1 MSLDDD
7 FCVAIAHDGTI
18 EGTTQHLDLKTR
30 CYDEALQ
37 CARLDELKRDLEFVA
52 SPLVPQDTFWLG
64 AGESPRCALE
74 AVALEIFRKHAAA
87 SPHAADPKS
96 GVEWWAQV
104 KDPSAAEE
112 AAREVCFH
120 WDKDEQAHTLHGMY
134 VFPQLAT
141 VTYLSEGGAP
151 TVVLDRRPDSFSGAI
166 VEGSV
171 ENAAACAPR
180 VGRHLVFDGRCLHAA
195 PRALASCIGRSLSEP
210 IVQSRKRYTF
220 LVNVWLGH
228 RPSGI
233 RPFPAAALD
242 KLTRDGA
249 SMHFGAA
256 CKQERSNAS
265 TGEATL
271 SFPLARAGTR
281 HEVRMRSPMSGHTFV
296 DLGSSAVE
304 VRVDNAPPATSSVDG
319 ARTRAAADALD
330 AWHAA
335 CARGDADAL
344 EALAADAFVFF
355 GTAAEERWAR
365 DAFLRYARQRFATGN
380 TWSYEVVAR
389 RCDEVSAGVVAF
401 DEVLTNRNLGR
412 CRSTGVIIGGKLAQY
427 NLSLPVPNELILGV
441 VEKIRQKIELLHVDA
456 SIVVVNKPRDLLSV
470 PGRHPDAPAPTKKRK
485 RAGEYW
491 EEALARARDEASAG
505 SLAGKLLNGVGSLAS
520 IPRREDKF
528 RAHVQRARGRVGDV
542 DDAAVGTL
550 WRELDDAAKA
560 LAAPDND
567 EEAPNALDL
576 ARVAVGDRDLRPVH
590 RLDYETSGVL
600 VFARTTAAA
609 SALCAAFRK
618 STDGD
623 AGDTR
628 KTYVARVA
636 GRLSGSGEWT
646 AAIAPDAA
654 ARAKDGKPRYL
665 ATVNGE
671 EGAKGARTRWEALE
685 SGETSLLKLE
695 PLTGRSHQL
704 RVHCLAA
711 GHAIVGDPLYA
722 APGGGLCLH
731 AASLALPHP
740 ETGERVVFEAG
751 RLFD

>member
-104 KDPSAAEE
+104 KDPTANQE

-151 TVVLDRRPDSFSGAI
+151 TVVLDKRPDSFSGAI
-166 VEGSV
+166 AEGPV
-171 ENAAACAPR
+171 AAAAACAPR
-180 VGRHLVFDGRCLHAA
+180 VGRHLVFDGRALHAA
-195 PRALASCIGRSLSEP
+195 PRALASCVGRSGLLSTPVVKE
-210 IVQSRKRYTF
+210 RKRYTF

-233 RPFPAAALD
+233 RPFPEAALD

-249 SMHFGAA
+249 SMRFGAA
-256 CKQERSNAS
+256 TTPGAA
-265 TGEATL
+265 TVPTPEATL

-281 HEVRMRSPMSGHTFV
+281 HVVRMRSPMSGHTFV

-304 VRVDNAPPATSSVDG
+304 VRVDDAPATKRTATPAADG

-335 CARGDADAL
+335 CARGDGDAL
-344 EALAADAFVFF
+344 EALAEDAFVFF

-401 DEVLTNRNLGR
+401 DEVLDNRNLGR
-412 CRSTGVIIGGKLAQY
+412 CRSTGVVVGGKLAQY
-427 NLSLPVPNELILGV
+427 NLSLPVPNEMILGV
-441 VEKIRQKIELLHVDA
+441 VEKIRQKIELLHVDS

-491 EEALARARDEASAG
+491 EEALARTRDEASAG
-505 SLAGKLLNGVGSLAS
+505 SLAGRLLNGVGSLAS

-528 RAHVQRARGRVGDV
+528 RAHVQRAKGRVGAV

-560 LAAPDND
+560 LAAPDAGD
-567 EEAPNALDL
+567 KAPNALDL
-576 ARVAVGDRDLRPVH
+576 ARVAVGDRDLRPVCCA
-590 RLDYETSGVL
+590 RVIFGVASMASSSTPSPRRVPRAGTASTS
-600 VFARTTAAA
+600 RRAA
-609 SALCAAFRK
+609 SWSSRAPPPPHQRCARPSANQRTATPATRGRPT
-618 STDGD
+618 SRAWP
-623 AGDTR
+623 AG
-628 KTYVARVA
+628 
-636 GRLSGSGEWT
+636 
-646 AAIAPDAA
+646 
-654 ARAKDGKPRYL
+654 
-665 ATVNGE
+665 
-671 EGAKGARTRWEALE
+671 
-685 SGETSLLKLE
+685 
-695 PLTGRSHQL
+695 
-704 RVHCLAA
+704 
-711 GHAIVGDPLYA
+711 
-722 APGGGLCLH
+722 
-731 AASLALPHP
+731 
-740 ETGERVVFEAG
+740 
-751 RLFD
+751 

>member
-1 MSLDDD
+1 
-7 FCVAIAHDGTI
+7 
-18 EGTTQHLDLKTR
+18 
-30 CYDEALQ
+30 
-37 CARLDELKRDLEFVA
+37 
-52 SPLVPQDTFWLG
+52 
-64 AGESPRCALE
+64 
-74 AVALEIFRKHAAA
+74 
-87 SPHAADPKS
+87 
-96 GVEWWAQV
+96 
-104 KDPSAAEE
+104 
-112 AAREVCFH
+112 
-120 WDKDEQAHTLHGMY
+120 MY

-141 VTYLSEGGAP
+141 VTYLSQGGAP
-151 TVVLDRRPDSFSGAI
+151 TVVLDKRPDSFSGAI
-166 VEGSV
+166 IEGPV
-171 ENAAACAPR
+171 DAAAACAPR
-180 VGRHLVFDGRCLHAA
+180 VGRHLVFDGRALHAA
-195 PRALASCIGRSLSEP
+195 PRALADCVGFLLPVNEG
-210 IVQSRKRYTF
+210 KRYTF

-249 SMHFGAA
+249 SMRFGASLTPCA
-256 CKQERSNAS
+256 A
-265 TGEATL
+265 TVPTPEATL

-281 HEVRMRSPMSGHTFV
+281 HVVRMRSPVSGHTFV
-296 DLGSSAVE
+296 DITSSAVE
-304 VRVDNAPPATSSVDG
+304 VRVDDAPATKRTATPAADG
-319 ARTRAAADALD
+319 ARSTRAAAAALD
-330 AWHAA
+330 AWHNA
-335 CARGDADAL
+335 CSRGDGDAL

-365 DAFLRYARQRFATGN
+365 DAFLRYARQRFAKGN
-380 TWSYEVVAR
+380 TWSYSVIAR

-401 DEVLTNRNLGR
+401 DEVLDNANLGR
-412 CRSTGVIIGGKLAQY
+412 CRSTGVVVGGKLAQY
-427 NLSLPVPNELILGV
+427 NLSLPVPNELILDV
-441 VEKIRQKIELLHVDA
+441 VAKIRQTIELLHVDG
-456 SIVVVNKPRDLLSV
+456 SLVVVNKPRDLLSV

-491 EEALARARDEASAG
+491 EEALARARDEASAA
-505 SLAGKLLNGVGSLAS
+505 SLAGRLLNGVGSLAS

-528 RAHVQRARGRVGDV
+528 RAHVQRAKGRVGAV
-542 DDAAVGTL
+542 DDAAVGAL

-671 EGAKGARTRWEALE
+671 EGAKGARTRWEVLE
-685 SGETSLLKLE
+685 SGDETSLLKLE

-731 AASLALPHP
+731 AASLTLPHP
-740 ETGERVVFEAG
+740 ETGERVTFEAG
-751 RLFD
+751 RPFV

>member
-1 MSLDDD
+1 MP
-7 FCVAIAHDGTI
+7 
-18 EGTTQHLDLKTR
+18 
-30 CYDEALQ
+30 
-37 CARLDELKRDLEFVA
+37 ARASGNDKVA
-52 SPLVPQDTFWLG
+52 S
-64 AGESPRCALE
+64 
-74 AVALEIFRKHAAA
+74 
-87 SPHAADPKS
+87 
-96 GVEWWAQV
+96 GV
-104 KDPSAAEE
+104 
-112 AAREVCFH
+112 
-120 WDKDEQAHTLHGMY
+120 G
-134 VFPQLAT
+134 T
-141 VTYLSEGGAP
+141 V
-151 TVVLDRRPDSFSGAI
+151 
-166 VEGSV
+166 
-171 ENAAACAPR
+171 
-180 VGRHLVFDGRCLHAA
+180 AA
-195 PRALASCIGRSLSEP
+195 PRAVAAPKRIEAPSRVSLS
-210 IVQSRKRYTF
+210 S
-220 LVNVWLGH
+220 
-228 RPSGI
+228 
-233 RPFPAAALD
+233 AAMVP
-242 KLTRDGA
+242 TP
-249 SMHFGAA
+249 
-256 CKQERSNAS
+256 
-265 TGEATL
+265 EATL

-281 HEVRMRSPMSGHTFV
+281 HVVRMRSPMSGHTFV
-296 DLGSSAVE
+296 DLASSAVE
-304 VRVDNAPPATSSVDG
+304 VRVDDAPPTMPAADG
-319 ARTRAAADALD
+319 ARSTRAAADALD

-335 CARGDADAL
+335 CARGDGDAL

-365 DAFLRYARQRFATGN
+365 DAFLQYARQRFATGN
-380 TWSYEVVAR
+380 TWAYTVVAR
-389 RCDEVSAGVVAF
+389 RCDEVSDGVVAF
-401 DEVLTNRNLGR
+401 DEVLNNANLGR
-412 CRSTGVIIGGKLAQY
+412 CRSTGVIVSGKLAQY

-491 EEALARARDEASAG
+491 EEALARTRDEASAG
-505 SLAGKLLNGVGSLAS
+505 SLAGRLLNGVGSLAS

-590 RLDYETSGVL
+590 RLDYETSCVL

-623 AGDTR
+623 ASKTQ

-646 AAIAPDAA
+646 TAIAPDAA
-654 ARAKDGKPRYL
+654 ARRVDGKPWYRAAL
-665 ATVNGE
+665 SSE
-671 EGAKGARTRWEALE
+671 EGAKDARTRWEALE
-685 SGETSLLKLE
+685 SGDETSLLKLS

-722 APGGGLCLH
+722 TPGGGLCLH

-740 ETGERVVFEAG
+740 ETSERVTFEAG
-751 RLFD
+751 RPFV

>member
-1 MSLDDD
+1 M
-7 FCVAIAHDGTI
+7 
-18 EGTTQHLDLKTR
+18 
-30 CYDEALQ
+30 
-37 CARLDELKRDLEFVA
+37 
-52 SPLVPQDTFWLG
+52 
-64 AGESPRCALE
+64 
-74 AVALEIFRKHAAA
+74 
-87 SPHAADPKS
+87 
-96 GVEWWAQV
+96 
-104 KDPSAAEE
+104 
-112 AAREVCFH
+112 
-120 WDKDEQAHTLHGMY
+120 
-134 VFPQLAT
+134 
-141 VTYLSEGGAP
+141 
-151 TVVLDRRPDSFSGAI
+151 
-166 VEGSV
+166 
-171 ENAAACAPR
+171 
-180 VGRHLVFDGRCLHAA
+180 
-195 PRALASCIGRSLSEP
+195 
-210 IVQSRKRYTF
+210 
-220 LVNVWLGH
+220 
-228 RPSGI
+228 
-233 RPFPAAALD
+233 
-242 KLTRDGA
+242 
-249 SMHFGAA
+249 
-256 CKQERSNAS
+256 
-265 TGEATL
+265 

-281 HEVRMRSPMSGHTFV
+281 HVVRMRNPMSGHTFV

-304 VRVDNAPPATSSVDG
+304 VRVDDAPPATPAVDG
-319 ARTRAAADALD
+319 ARSTRAAADALD

-335 CARGDADAL
+335 CARGDGDAL

-380 TWSYEVVAR
+380 TWSYTVVAR

-401 DEVLTNRNLGR
+401 DEVLDNANLGR
-412 CRSTGVIIGGKLAQY
+412 VRSTGVVIGGKLAQY

-441 VEKIRQKIELLHVDA
+441 VEKIRQTIELLHVDA

-491 EEALARARDEASAG
+491 EEALARARDEAAAG

-528 RAHVQRARGRVGDV
+528 RAHVQRAKGRVGAV

-623 AGDTR
+623 AGKTR
-628 KTYVARVA
+628 KTYLARVA
-636 GRLSGSGEWT
+636 GRLSGRGEWT
-646 AAIAPDAA
+646 SAIAPDAA
-654 ARAKDGKPRYL
+654 TREKDGKPRYRAAL
-665 ATVNGE
+665 SSE
-671 EGAKGARTRWEALE
+671 EGAKDARTRWEALE
-685 SGETSLLKLE
+685 SGDETSLLKLE

-731 AASLALPHP
+731 AASLVLPHP
-740 ETGERVVFEAG
+740 ETGESVTFEAK
-751 RLFD
+751 RPFD

>member
-37 CARLDELKRDLEFVA
+37 CERLEELKRDLEFVA

-64 AGESPRCALE
+64 EGETPRCALE

-104 KDPSAAEE
+104 KDPTANQE

-151 TVVLDRRPDSFSGAI
+151 TVVLDKRPDSFTGAI
-166 VEGSV
+166 AEGPV
-171 ENAAACAPR
+171 DAAAACRPH
-180 VGRHLVFDGRCLHAA
+180 VGRHLVFDGRGLHAA
-195 PRALASCIGRSLSEP
+195 PLALAISGASN
-210 IVQSRKRYTF
+210 KRYTF

-249 SMHFGAA
+249 SMRFGAA
-256 CKQERSNAS
+256 TTPTPGGRS
-265 TGEATL
+265 GEATF
-271 SFPLARAGTR
+271 SFPLARSGTR
-281 HEVRMRSPMSGHTFV
+281 HVVRIRSAKGCDSFV

-304 VRVDNAPPATSSVDG
+304 VRVDNTLTPAT
-319 ARTRAAADALD
+319 AAAAALD

-335 CARGDADAL
+335 CARGDGDAL

-365 DAFLRYARQRFATGN
+365 DAFLQYARQRFATGN

-401 DEVLTNRNLGR
+401 DEVLDNTNLGR
-412 CRSTGVIIGGKLAQY
+412 CRSTGVVVGGKLAQY

-441 VEKIRQKIELLHVDA
+441 VEKIRQTIELIHVDA
-456 SIVVVNKPRDLLSV
+456 SLVVVNKPRDLLSV

-528 RAHVQRARGRVGDV
+528 RAHVQRAKGRVGAV
-542 DDAAVGTL
+542 DDVAVSKL

-623 AGDTR
+623 ASKTR
-628 KTYVARVA
+628 KTYVARVS

-646 AAIAPDAA
+646 TAIAPDAA
-654 ARAKDGKPRYL
+654 ARRVDGKPWYRAAL
-665 ATVNGE
+665 SSE
-671 EGAKGARTRWEALE
+671 EGAKDARTRWEALE
-685 SGETSLLKLE
+685 SGDETSLLKLE

-740 ETGERVVFEAG
+740 ETGERVTFEA
-751 RLFD
+751 RRPFD